1 MTADDDRI
9 EMVCADCGKSFMA
22 LGEWQ
27 IRCRTCYARFKDGL
41 PPLATLAGLQ
51 TENAKLR
58 AELAAVRAELTALR
72 TELTALRTELARA
85 RQRKTRAAPPIP
97 RDQWRRLMLL
107 VHPDKH
113 GGSEAATRAAQWLNE
128 VRP

>member
-9 EMVCADCGKSFMA
+9 DMTCLDCGRHFLA

-27 IRCRTCYARFKDGL
+27 VRCRPCYARFRDGL
-41 PPLATLAGLQ
+41 PPLATLAALQ
-51 TENAKLR
+51 AENDRLR
-58 AELAAVRAELTALR
+58 AELAQ
-72 TELTALRTELARA
+72 A
-85 RQRKTRAAPPIP
+85 RQRKTLATPAIP
-97 RDQWRRLMLL
+97 REQWRRLMML

-113 GGSEAATRAAQWLNE
+113 AGSEAAVKAAQWLNE

>member
-9 EMVCADCGKSFMA
+9 AMTCLDCGRGFLA

-27 IRCRTCYARFKDGL
+27 VRCRTCYARFKDGL
-41 PPLATLAGLQ
+41 PPLASIAALQ
-51 TENAKLR
+51 AENARLR
-58 AELAAVRAELTALR
+58 AELVALQAELAQ
-72 TELTALRTELARA
+72 A
-85 RQRKTRAAPPIP
+85 RQRKPRATRATPPIP
-97 RDQWRRLMLL
+97 RDQWRRLMML

-113 GGSEAATRAAQWLNE
+113 GGSEVAVKAAQWLNE